1 MNVKQLD
8 EFIAL
13 ILKDEQETGVQG
25 KLAALE
31 EALKELASDPQGTE
45 EQVAAKQ
52 AYDLFAE
59 GVEGLASRYDFS
71 NTARLEEVGA
81 APFFTSALLEPIA
94 QAFVTSGM
102 TPAVIHELVT
112 KIRTNRMAYLAQMK
126 EVQAGFGYFKH
137 NGDNEDDPEYGEI
150 GFKIPRTLFRNNLD
164 GLIVELRAIRQII
177 RAFAE
182 LSTRSVPPIEV
193 RQISTSDPL
202 FFFGVVPDTLIA
214 IAGAVTW
221 ALKSWKDL
229 EQIRK
234 IRAETAAIP
243 AFSRAEVEKIFDDKI
258 RETIEKTIAEKA
270 RELIPDDGKA
280 GRKPELQT
288 ALRMALESLLARIER
303 GMTIEIK
310 ALPER
315 QKTEAETEA
324 AYAKVAK
331 VAQAQNAK
339 IEELKV
345 SLVFPKPEADPIT
358 RLPAPPSG
366 REFDRVS
373 SKGEGGRA
381 KARKRKEIS
390 KIAAEKSSS
399 GQS

>member
-1 MNVKQLD
+1 MNVKQLE

-13 ILKDEQETGVQG
+13 ILENERGAKVQA

-31 EALKELASDPQGTE
+31 SALKELVSNPQGSE

-52 AYDLFAE
+52 AYDQFADS
-59 GVEGLASRYDFS
+59 VEGLSNLYDFS
-71 NTARLEEVGA
+71 NRDRLEEIGA
-81 APFFTSALLEPIA
+81 APFFTSALVAPVA
-94 QAFVTSGM
+94 QAFVASGM
-102 TPAVIHELVT
+102 TPAVIHELVA
-112 KIRTNRMAYLAQMK
+112 KIGTDRAAYLAQMN
-126 EVQAGFGYFKH
+126 EVQAGFGYFRH
-137 NGDNEDDPEYGEI
+137 DSDNESDPEYGEI
-150 GFKIPRTLFRNNLD
+150 GFKIPRTLFKNNLE

-214 IAGAVTW
+214 LAAAVTW

-234 IRAETAAIP
+234 LRAETSAIP
-243 AFSRAEVEKIFDDKI
+243 AFSRAEVEKIFGDKI
-258 RETIEKTIAEKA
+258 RETIEKAVEEKA

-303 GMTIEIK
+303 GMTIEVK
-310 ALPER
+310 ALP
-315 QKTEAETEA
+315 QPAKAEGESDVSH
-324 AYAKVAK
+324 AKVAK
-331 VAQAQNAK
+331 AVQAHNAK

-345 SLVFPKPEADPIT
+345 SLVFPRPESNPVT

-366 REFDRVS
+366 REFDRVP
-373 SKGEGGRA
+373 SKGRSGKTRT
-381 KARKRKEIS
+381 KRKRE
-390 KIAAEKSSS
+390 AQRTNLEKPPSD
-399 GQS
+399 